1 MDEDLKLPPLPEPD
15 GACDLMDANPG
26 DAWSEELVREYARAA
41 VLAERERCAK
51 LCDEYEAKKY
61 AAYKHGNSPERASDY
76 VQGLSDGA
84 GDCAAAI
91 RGHAEEKQ

>member
-1 MDEDLKLPPLPEPD
+1 MTEDLKLMPFRSID
-15 GACDLMDANPG
+15 YIKTQ
-26 DAWSEELVREYARAA
+26 EELDAYMDELVRAA
-41 VLAERERCAK
+41 VLAERERCAV

>member
-41 VLAERERCAK
+41 VLAERER
-51 LCDEYEAKKY
+51 
-61 AAYKHGNSPERASDY
+61 AARTVEDVARAWWKRGHIPPPSDI
-76 VQGLSDGA
+76 
-84 GDCAAAI
+84 AAAI
-91 RGHAEEKQ
+91 RGNG